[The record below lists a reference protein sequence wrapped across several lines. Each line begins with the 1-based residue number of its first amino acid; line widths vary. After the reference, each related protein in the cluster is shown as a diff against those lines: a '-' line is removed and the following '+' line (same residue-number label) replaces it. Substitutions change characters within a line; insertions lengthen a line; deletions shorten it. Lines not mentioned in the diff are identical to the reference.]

1 MNIGYASNFGSH
13 AAAPC
18 WYGVAD
24 WENAQFEMIN
34 RDFQAAMPHLIAQ
47 AQVSL
52 DDEEFAS
59 MTEADYREWF
69 WENAKEHTTASRE
82 MLDLWIAN

>member
-1 MNIGYASNFGSH
+1 MNIGYHDNFWGKS
-13 AAAPC
+13 PEMMFEM
-18 WYGVAD
+18 AD